1 MFTTRSS
8 PSVGQAASLPC
19 HDRSPSSKI
28 ASWPLDIRRVSYLST
43 GPKPCI
49 QHHFRRVKK
58 LPWKCSGI
66 SSYTQARDNARAET
80 KTNHSRRSPAPVRAK
95 SPVQNRSLAPATAD
109 CCPPLRQARPRQ
121 RSSPNRPSGHTSAFP
136 DTPRDHSHVTPQL
149 GATARISPW
158 NFTVNF
164 RSLAAR
170 STPDGFPAN
179 PILRS
184 RQILLD
190 SQIPQRQ

>member
-43 GPKPCI
+43 GPKPCT
-49 QHHFRRVKK
+49 QHQFRRVKK

-121 RSSPNRPSGHTSAFP
+121 RSSPNRRPA
-136 DTPRDHSHVTPQL
+136 TP
-149 GATARISPW
+149 
-158 NFTVNF
+158 
-164 RSLAAR
+164 AR
-170 STPDGFPAN
+170 SPTRRV
-179 PILRS
+179 ITCTS
-184 RQILLD
+184 RRD
-190 SQIPQRQ
+190 SERPQEFRRDIPQ